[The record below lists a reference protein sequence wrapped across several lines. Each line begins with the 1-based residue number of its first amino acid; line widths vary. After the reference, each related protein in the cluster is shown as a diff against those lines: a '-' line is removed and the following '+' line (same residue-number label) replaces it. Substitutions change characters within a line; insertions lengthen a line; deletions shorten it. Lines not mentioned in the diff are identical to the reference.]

1 MERRN
6 LAWTLS
12 WYRQSELDGALL
24 IGRVV
29 RSASD
34 PELLHAL
41 TRHCAEEARHAWLWS
56 ETLRELGLAPVRI
69 YRSYQSFY
77 AEKGLLPRSLL
88 EVLALTHVFERRV
101 DRWFRDEAARRAT
114 PEPVRR
120 TIQALLRDEED
131 HLAWVGRW
139 LARRGGEAQALLA
152 AYGAVDEKVYR
163 ELAPFAECLWRIPGL
178 GEELP
183 GRSDEEE
190 VPHAARR
197 EEGQSRR

>member
-1 MERRN
+1 MERRG

-12 WYRQSELDGALL
+12 FYRQSELDGALL
-24 IGRVV
+24 LGRVA
-29 RSASD
+29 RAAAD
-34 PELLHAL
+34 GELLHTL
-41 TRHCAEEARHAWLWS
+41 VRHCAEEARHAWLWS
-56 ETLRELGLAPVRI
+56 EALRELGLAPVRI
-69 YRSYQSFY
+69 HRSYQSLY

-101 DRWFRDEAARRAT
+101 DRWFRDEWGKSGT

-120 TIQALLRDEED
+120 TIQVLLRDEED

-139 LARRGGEAQALLA
+139 LAGREEEAGRLLA
-152 AYGAVDEKVYR
+152 AYTAVDDEVYR
-163 ELAPFAECLWRIPGL
+163 ELAPFVDCLWKIPGL

-183 GRSDEEE
+183 GRTEKEE

-197 EEGQSRR
+197 EEGQS